1 MNLQPYL
8 DFATEIAYRAGRITL
23 GYFNAGVRPDYKA
36 DDTPVTAADRA
47 AEEFIR
53 AEIEKRYPT
62 HAILGE
68 EFGETIRSSA
78 SPQTSVSE
86 SVSPSASPLPSVP
99 DSASPLHPL
108 SNSAS
113 PLPSVPESAS
123 PFHPLSTS
131 VPFRWIIDPI
141 DGTKSFLRGVPL
153 YGVLIGLEIE
163 GVIQVGAAY
172 FPGTDEMLCA
182 AEGLGAWWNGRRARV
197 SEIGSFERAFICYT
211 NVRNMEKYGRGAAW
225 ERINAV
231 AYASRGWSDAYGYLC
246 AATGRAEAM
255 LDPVMNIW
263 DCGPFPVI
271 FKEAGGYFGSWDGRE
286 GHTHNEALACN
297 AAIKDKLLEIIKG

>member
-1 MNLQPYL
+1 MTSLQPYL
-8 DFATEIAYRAGRITL
+8 EFATDLAYRAGKITL
-23 GYFNAGVRPDYKA
+23 GYFNVGVRPDYKP

-47 AEEFIR
+47 AEQFIR
-53 AEIEKRYPT
+53 GEIEKTYPT

-68 EFGETIRSSA
+68 EFGESVLLSA
-78 SPQTSVSE
+78 SE
-86 SVSPSASPLPSVP
+86 SVPVSASQ
-99 DSASPLHPL
+99 
-108 SNSAS
+108 
-113 PLPSVPESAS
+113 
-123 PFHPLSTS
+123 
-131 VPFRWIIDPI
+131 RWIIDPI

-163 GVIQVGAAY
+163 GVIKVGAAY

-197 SEIGSFERAFICYT
+197 SEIGSLERAYICYT
-211 NVRNMEKYGRGAAW
+211 NERNMYRQGRGEAW
-225 ERINAV
+225 QRLNTA

-246 AATGRAEAM
+246 VATGRAEAM
-255 LDPVMNIW
+255 LDPIMAIW

-271 FKEAGGYFGSWDGRE
+271 FKEAGGYFGSWDGHE

-297 AAIKDKLLEIIKG
+297 ALLKDRLLETLHG

>member
-8 DFATEIAYRAGRITL
+8 DFATDLAYRAGRITL
-23 GYFNAGVRPDYKA
+23 GYFNTGVRPDYKP

-53 AEIEKRYPT
+53 AEIETRYPA

-68 EFGETIRSSA
+68 EFGKNL
-78 SPQTSVSE
+78 P
-86 SVSPSASPLPSVP
+86 SPSGRGEGG
-99 DSASPLHPL
+99 DG
-108 SNSAS
+108 
-113 PLPSVPESAS
+113 
-123 PFHPLSTS
+123 
-131 VPFRWIIDPI
+131 FRWILDPI

-163 GVIQVGAAY
+163 GVIRVGAAY

-182 AEGLGAWWNGRRARV
+182 ADGLGAWWNGRRARV
-197 SEIGSFERAFICYT
+197 SDINCLERAYLCYT
-211 NVRNMEKYGRGAAW
+211 NERSMERQGRGAAW
-225 ERINAV
+225 RRLSQS
-231 AYASRGWSDAYGYLC
+231 AYESRGWSDAYGYLC
-246 AATGRAEAM
+246 VATGRAEAM
-255 LDPVMNIW
+255 LDPIMNLW

-297 AAIKDKLLEIIKG
+297 AALKDKLLEIIKG

>member
-1 MNLQPYL
+1 MNLQPLL
-8 DFATEIAYRAGRITL
+8 DFATETAYRAGKITL

-68 EFGETIRSSA
+68 EFGENVIAGRWSS
-78 SPQTSVSE
+78 SPEPAGNPAETGRRAYRDQT
-86 SVSPSASPLPSVP
+86 A
-99 DSASPLHPL
+99 
-108 SNSAS
+108 
-113 PLPSVPESAS
+113 
-123 PFHPLSTS
+123 
-131 VPFRWIIDPI
+131 FRWILDPI

-163 GVIQVGAAY
+163 GVIKVGAAY

-225 ERINAV
+225 ERINAA
-231 AYASRGWSDAYGYLC
+231 AYAARGWSDAYGYLC

-271 FKEAGGYFGSWDGRE
+271 FQEAGGYFGSWDGRA

-297 AAIKDKLLEIIKG
+297 AALKDEILRMING